1 MLNRHP
7 APPLVS
13 AGLHLLRLVV
23 AAAVISGFA
32 ASASRLGAS
41 SESGGPS
48 LKVVATHLNN
58 PRKLFVGPDGALYVA
73 EAGTGG
79 KVRCTSNGLHK
90 ICLPVTPV
98 ELTGSIT
105 RITSGAQ
112 TRVVSGL
119 ASKSNTYQQ
128 RAEGP
133 AAVLVQDGIYYVLL
147 QNVASMGANAVTPV
161 GAPTGDLISTAP
173 GKATPKVLANFAAF
187 ERDHNPDHGAGP
199 GAKFANPPID
209 SDPYAFTAY
218 RGGFAVADA
227 GANDLLW
234 VSPEG
239 KVSVLA
245 VFPTQIEKLT
255 EALARRIGAPP
266 TQRSITVQSVPS
278 CVTVGPDGAL
288 YVGELTGYPF
298 EPGTARI
305 WRIVSGEKTSLY
317 ASGFTNITDLAFDG
331 KNLLVLEMA
340 AKGLAGPQSPGALI
354 RLAPNGKRSVLAG
367 AGLVAPTGLAVGN
380 GLIYI
385 SNYGIYPG
393 TGPGPHGGVVSIRA
407 SLGS

>member
-1 MLNRHP
+1 M
-7 APPLVS
+7 
-13 AGLHLLRLVV
+13 
-23 AAAVISGFA
+23 
-32 ASASRLGAS
+32 
-41 SESGGPS
+41 
-48 LKVVATHLNN
+48 T
-58 PRKLFVGPDGALYVA
+58 
-73 EAGTGG
+73 
-79 KVRCTSNGLHK
+79 
-90 ICLPVTPV
+90 
-98 ELTGSIT
+98 
-105 RITSGAQ
+105 
-112 TRVVSGL
+112 GL

-133 AAVLVQDGIYYVLL
+133 AAVLVQDGVYYVLL
-147 QNVASMGANAVTPV
+147 QNVASMGATGVTPG

-199 GAKFANPPID
+199 GAKFGSPPID

-266 TQRSITVQSVPS
+266 SQRSITVQSVPT

-288 YVGELTGYPF
+288 YVGELTGNPF

-305 WRIVSGEKTSLY
+305 WRIVPGEKTSLY
-317 ASGFTNITDLAFDG
+317 ASGFTNISDLAFDG
-331 KNLLVLEMA
+331 KNLLVLEIA
-340 AKGLAGPQSPGALI
+340 AKGLTDPHSPGALI

-385 SNYGIYPG
+385 SNNGFYPG
-393 TGPGPHGGVVSIRA
+393 TGPGPHGDVVSIRA